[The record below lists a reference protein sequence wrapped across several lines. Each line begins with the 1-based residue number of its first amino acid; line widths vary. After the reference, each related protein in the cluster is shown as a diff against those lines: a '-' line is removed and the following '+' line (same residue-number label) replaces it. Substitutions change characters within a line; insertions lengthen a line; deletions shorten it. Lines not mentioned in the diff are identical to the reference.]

1 MLLVVVVEV
10 TVITLILSP
19 QMSNVFDEISYDD
32 IEKIDVKVLNYCNS
46 RETSKKE
53 LSTQQRTQYSPK
65 RMINCPCG
73 CERMLRSKGKG
84 RKASNA
90 RCLSCNELCWDGGCL
105 FEDPFFINE
114 EGVCKRCAMIPTK
127 LKFARAVARG
137 MRMFTKAK

>member
-1 MLLVVVVEV
+1 
-10 TVITLILSP
+10 
-19 QMSNVFDEISYDD
+19 MSNVFDEISYDD

-90 RCLSCNELCWDGGCL
+90 RCLSCNELCGDGGC
-105 FEDPFFINE
+105 FIEDPLFINE

-127 LKFARAVARG
+127 LKFARAVARA
-137 MRMFTKAK
+137 MRMFTKNGKITI